1 MQFSSRPCDRR
12 HWFRHGLFERALPEK
27 WQSRLWCRA
36 QQRHAASR
44 RRISRLLRWLLQ
56 HRWLRRSHH
65 ARRRQRGLRHRRT
78 ILSLVRAG
86 VCPPRVRSHPQA
98 RRLDGYRLERSAHG
112 GGVFRARVR
121 KYSRALRH
129 RLQKRKGFLSRGGA
143 HWWFLELLFAAR
155 PAESPDPRLGLAAR
169 PPSQQFFL
177 PHRRPSELRAH
188 DGGASQTL
196 RRLPARRSSAHG
208 LLHPHLFRPPDMT
221 PHPTALSSK
230 SVTLSVLPSSPCS
243 LCSHLC
249 VLCVKSV
256 SLSPDCCQLST
267 VDCRLPR

>member
-1 MQFSSRPCDRR
+1 MHRC
-12 HWFRHGLFERALPEK
+12 L
-27 WQSRLWCRA
+27 
-36 QQRHAASR
+36 
-44 RRISRLLRWLLQ
+44 RRI
-56 HRWLRRSHH
+56 HN
-65 ARRRQRGLRHRRT
+65 ARRKQRGLRHLPA

-86 VCPPRVRSHPQA
+86 LCAPRIRSHPQA
-98 RRLDGYRLERSAHG
+98 WRLDGYRLERSAHG
-112 GGVFRARVR
+112 GGAFHPRVR
-121 KYSRALRH
+121 KYSCALWH

-143 HWWFLELLFAAR
+143 HWWFLEHLFAAR
-155 PAESPDPRLGLAAR
+155 PAESPNPRLGLAAR
-169 PPSQQFFL
+169 PPSQQLFFT
-177 PHRRPSELRAH
+177 HRRPRELPAH

-221 PHPTALSSK
+221 PHSTALSSK
-230 SVTLSVLPSSPCS
+230 SVILSALPSSPCS

-249 VLCVKSV
+249 VLCAKSV